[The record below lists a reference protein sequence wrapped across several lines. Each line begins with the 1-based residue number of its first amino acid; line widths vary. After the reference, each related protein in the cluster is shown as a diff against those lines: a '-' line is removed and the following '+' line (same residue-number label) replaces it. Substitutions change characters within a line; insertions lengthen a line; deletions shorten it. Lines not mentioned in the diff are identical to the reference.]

1 MKLSEFQYH
10 LPKKL
15 IAQKPLKT
23 RSSSR
28 LLMYQRASNKIEDV
42 KVASLPGFLDSGD
55 LLVFNDTKVIPARLI
70 GKKETGGKI
79 EVLIE
84 QITDANT
91 VIAQLGNKKNIKV
104 GANIIFANG
113 SRANIRKK
121 KDIFY
126 ELTFNDHNNIH
137 NFIEEYGI
145 IPLPPYIKRQVSKE
159 DRDRYQTIYA
169 KESGAVA
176 APTAGLHFDKGL
188 FSKLASKNINRAY
201 ITLHVGAG
209 TFLPM
214 STEDIKQHVMHEE
227 SFKVTQ
233 ETCDA
238 IIACKERGNK
248 VIAVGT
254 TTARA
259 LETIGKNKPLKEFY
273 GKTNLFIYPGFKF
286 NIIDGL
292 MTNFHLPCST
302 LLAMV
307 CAFSET
313 KKILAIYEHAVEQK
327 YRFYSYGDTMLIL

>member
-10 LPKKL
+10 LPKIL

-23 RSSSR
+23 RSSSK
-28 LLMYQRASNKIEDV
+28 LLVYQRASNTVEES
-42 KVASLPGFLDSGD
+42 KVASLPDFLDPGD

-84 QITDANT
+84 KIIDKNT
-91 VIAQLGNKKNIKV
+91 VIAQLGNKKNVKV
-104 GANIIFANG
+104 GSNIIFSNG
-113 SRANIRKK
+113 AYANIRTKQN
-121 KDIFY
+121 IFY
-126 ELTFNDHNNIH
+126 ELAFKNHNNIQ
-137 NFIEEYGI
+137 NFIKTYGL
-145 IPLPPYIKRQVSKE
+145 IPLPPYIKRQATKE

-169 KESGAVA
+169 NESGAVA
-176 APTAGLHFDKGL
+176 APTAGLHFDKAL
-188 FSKLASKNINRAY
+188 FLKLARKNIRKAY

-209 TFLPM
+209 TFLPI
-214 STEDIKQHVMHEE
+214 STENLEQHAMHEE

-238 IIACKERGNK
+238 IIQCKKRGNK
-248 VIAVGT
+248 IIAVGT

-259 LETIGKNKPLKEFY
+259 LETIGKNKSLKEFY
-273 GKTNLFIYPGFKF
+273 GKTNLFIYPGFEF

-292 MTNFHLPCST
+292 MTNFHLPGST

-313 KKILAIYEHAVEQK
+313 KKILSIYGHAVEQK